1 MPVTIESKGGIGIGS
16 PIPCGILLLKANFTD
31 GLAT

>member
-1 MPVTIESKGGIGIGS
+1 MPATMESKGGIGS
-16 PIPCGILLLKANFTD
+16 PVPCGILLLKANFTD